1 MEGDLVAFKE
11 ELLASI
17 QSNMKLTKSFL
28 KRVYCYGVTDASFP
42 DQAILA
48 LEEAGC
54 SRARQYYEDWVAAY
68 EAAYRVEIKE
78 VAAWYLK
85 ECEKNWEKR
94 RKEGENARW
103 KEIYSVNSVQSSYL
117 QQQKEKLTE
126 LKNKI
131 QTLN

>member
-1 MEGDLVAFKE
+1 MAFKE

-103 KEIYSVNSVQSSYL
+103 EEIYSVNSV
-117 QQQKEKLTE
+117 
-126 LKNKI
+126 
-131 QTLN
+131 